1 MRLTFLLSTP
11 FISAIKRSEA
21 PSFFKPRATHLAST
35 IDVAQI
41 RFAQQ

>member
-21 PSFFKPRATHLAST
+21 PCFFLNREPL
-35 IDVAQI
+35 I
-41 RFAQQ
+41 